1 MLHNDSKVSLYGCQ
15 HHHLGRGYLL
25 VSKRNVWVSV
35 MYHFGEFIII
45 IIKITTFKLSV
56 DSMHCSIT
64 LSNMSML
71 VFILELGGLG
81 LIVKSLI
88 CLIHGWNLLP

>member
-1 MLHNDSKVSLYGCQ
+1 MLHIDLKVSLYGCQ
-15 HHHLGRGYLL
+15 HHHLGRDYRL
-25 VSKRNVWVSV
+25 VSKRNVWVAM
-35 MYHFGEFIII
+35 MYHFSEFVII

-71 VFILELGGLG
+71 GFMLELGGLG